1 MSVGFLSRLTL
12 LAAEATA
19 PGSFLDQVVAR
30 ILMGSHGAM
39 AYLSIFAVL
48 VACGLGVP
56 LPEDVAL
63 ILGGFL
69 VFNGAAHLWAMVATG
84 FLGILVGDTLIYMA
98 GRRVGRHVRTGHGW
112 LARVVTPARRRYVEG
127 LFARHGEKLVIAARF
142 MPGVRAVTYF
152 IAGSAGMPYT
162 RFICFDGL
170 AALGSAPLFVLL
182 GFRFGKHI
190 QHVIELMKRY
200 QLIAVGFLFGAVLFW
215 AAVRRWREMAL
226 ARKMREQL
234 GEEERQPPPPG
245 AVLRGPAGELN
256 K

>member
-1 MSVGFLSRLTL
+1 MSVGFLSGLTL

-30 ILMGSHGAM
+30 ILMGTHGAM

-56 LPEDVAL
+56 LPEDISL

-98 GRRVGRHVRTGHGW
+98 GRRVGRHVRVGHGW
-112 LARVVTPARRRYVEG
+112 LARVVTPARRIYVEG

-152 IAGSAGMPYT
+152 IAGSAGMPYP

-170 AALGSAPLFVLL
+170 AALASAPLFVLL
-182 GFRFGKHI
+182 GYRFGKHLT
-190 QHVIELMKRY
+190 HVIELMKRY
-200 QLIAVGFLFGAVLFW
+200 QLIAVGLLLATVLLW
-215 AAVRRWREMAL
+215 AAVHRWREIAL

-234 GEEERQPPPPG
+234 CEDERPPPPG
-245 AVLRGPAGELN
+245 AVLRRPAREAN
-256 K
+256 E

>member
-1 MSVGFLSRLTL
+1 MTGGFLSRLTV
-12 LAAEATA
+12 LASEAVP

-56 LPEDVAL
+56 LPEDISL

-69 VFNGAAHLWAMVATG
+69 VYKGVAHLWGMVATG
-84 FLGILVGDTLIYMA
+84 FLGILVGDSLIYLA
-98 GRRVGRHVRTGHGW
+98 GRRVGRRVRTGHGW
-112 LARVVTPARRRYVEG
+112 LARVVTPPRRILVEG
-127 LFARHGEKLVIAARF
+127 LFARHGEKIVIAARF

-152 IAGSAGMPYT
+152 TAGSAGMPYA

-170 AALGSAPLFVLL
+170 AALLSAPLFVLL
-182 GFRFGKHI
+182 GYRFGKHI

-200 QLIAVGFLFGAVLFW
+200 QLIAVGVLLLTVLLW
-215 AAVRRWREMAL
+215 AAVHRWREISL
-226 ARKMREQL
+226 ARKIRAQL
-234 GEEERQPPPPG
+234 GEEALQPPPAPD
-245 AVLRGPAGELN
+245 LRRPAGELHD
-256 K
+256 

>member
-1 MSVGFLSRLTL
+1 MSGGFLTRLTL
-12 LAAEATA
+12 LATEAVPA
-19 PGSFLDQVVAR
+19 GSFLDQVLAR

-56 LPEDVAL
+56 LPEDVSL

-69 VFNGAAHLWAMVATG
+69 VYKGVANLWGMVATG
-84 FLGILVGDTLIYMA
+84 FLGILVGDSLIYLA
-98 GRRVGRHVRTGHGW
+98 GRRVGLRVRTGHGW
-112 LARVVTPARRRYVEG
+112 LARVVTPPRRRFVEG
-127 LFARHGEKLVIAARF
+127 LFARHGEKIVIGARF

-152 IAGSAGMPYT
+152 IAGSAGMPYP

-182 GFRFGKHI
+182 GYRFGKHI

-200 QLIAVGFLFGAVLFW
+200 QLIAVGLLLGTVLLW
-215 AAVRRWREMAL
+215 AAIHRWREIAL

-234 GEEERQPPPPG
+234 GEEDPKPPPG
-245 AVLRGPAGELN
+245 AVLRQTAGEAN

>member
-1 MSVGFLSRLTL
+1 MSGGFLTRLTL
-12 LAAEATA
+12 LASEAVPA
-19 PGSFLDQVVAR
+19 GSFLDQVLAR

-56 LPEDVAL
+56 LPEDISL

-69 VFNGAAHLWAMVATG
+69 VFKGVANLWGMVATG
-84 FLGILVGDTLIYMA
+84 FLGILVGDSLIYLA
-98 GRRVGRHVRTGHGW
+98 GRRVGLRVRTGHGW
-112 LARVVTPARRRYVEG
+112 LARVVTPPRRRFVEG
-127 LFARHGEKLVIAARF
+127 LFARHGEKIVIGARF

-152 IAGSAGMPYT
+152 IAGSAGMPYP

-182 GFRFGKHI
+182 GYRFGRHI

-200 QLIAVGFLFGAVLFW
+200 QLIAVGLLLGTVLLW
-215 AAVRRWREMAL
+215 AAIHRWREIAL
-226 ARKMREQL
+226 DRKMREQM
-234 GEEERQPPPPG
+234 GEEDPKPPPG
-245 AVLRGPAGELN
+245 AVLRQPAGELN

>member
-1 MSVGFLSRLTL
+1 MSGGFLARLTL
-12 LAAEATA
+12 FAAETV
-19 PGSFLDQVVAR
+19 PSGSFLDQLAGR
-30 ILMGSHGAM
+30 IVLGNHGAM

-56 LPEDVAL
+56 LPEDISL

-69 VFNGAAHLWAMVATG
+69 VYKGVANLWAMVATG
-84 FLGILVGDTLIYMA
+84 FLGILVGDSLIYLA

-112 LARVVTPARRRYVEG
+112 LARVVTPPRRILVEG

-152 IAGSAGMPYT
+152 IAGSAGMPYA

-170 AALGSAPLFVLL
+170 AALLSAPLFVLL
-182 GFRFGKHI
+182 GYRFGKHI

-200 QLIAVGFLFGAVLFW
+200 QLIAVGVLLGTVLLW
-215 AAVRRWREMAL
+215 AAVRRFREVSL
-226 ARKMREQL
+226 AKKMREQL
-234 GEEERQPPPPG
+234 GEEERKPPPG
-245 AVLRGPAGELN
+245 AVLRQPAGELN

>member
-1 MSVGFLSRLTL
+1 MEAILKTL
-12 LAAEATA
+12 L
-19 PGSFLDQVVAR
+19 L
-30 ILMGSHGAM
+30 GSHGAM

-56 LPEDVAL
+56 LPEDISL

-69 VFNGAAHLWAMVATG
+69 VFKGVANLWGMVATG
-84 FLGILVGDTLIYMA
+84 FLGILVGDSLIYLA
-98 GRRVGRHVRTGHGW
+98 GRRVGLRVRTGHGW
-112 LARVVTPARRRYVEG
+112 LARVVTPPRRILVEG

-152 IAGSAGMPYT
+152 IAGSAGMPYA

-182 GFRFGKHI
+182 GYRFGRHL
-190 QHVIELMKRY
+190 QRVIEVMKQY
-200 QLIAVGFLFGAVLFW
+200 QLIAVGVLLATVLLW
-215 AAVRRWREMAL
+215 AAVRRWREIAL
-226 ARKMREQL
+226 VRKMREQCGDEDL
-234 GEEERQPPPPG
+234 PPPPG
-245 AVLRGPAGELN
+245 AALRQPAEQLN